1 MNYPT
6 SSLLCLSLQSCS
18 AASHRS
24 LDDHFLPVGVCAVCA
39 WFSTN
44 KHQLTPLRLLWQALT
59 FRIHVSLSA
68 SLCIFQRVRAD
79 VILHFIFTA
88 ELLSLSKANEFWD
101 RVFGPWIH
109 LIYFF
114 WIKLCVFTRDRAS
127 LTPKPQIQT
136 AAHWPHYACWIDT
149 WQERSEITT
158 SNLI

>member
-1 MNYPT
+1 MNWDAAINFPT

-59 FRIHVSLSA
+59 LEIHVSLSA

-109 LIYFF
+109 LIYFSESSF
-114 WIKLCVFTRDRAS
+114 ACLPETEPLLLPSLRFRRLLTDRIMHA
-127 LTPKPQIQT
+127 
-136 AAHWPHYACWIDT
+136 
-149 WQERSEITT
+149 E
-158 SNLI
+158 